1 MTIWRWANLIDPVPE
16 SARVS
21 LGEGNTPLI
30 RSRRIGPSAGLDQL
44 YFKLEY
50 GNPTGSYKDR
60 FAAAAIS
67 HMLATDRRNCIATS
81 SGNTGS
87 SLAAYCTAAGI
98 TCRIAIVDGAPLG
111 KLKQMLAYGAGIA
124 RIREFGIDAEITT
137 QVFRQ
142 LKHIGRRPGWSLEVS
157 AFEFS
162 PVGMSG
168 VQTIS
173 YELAEQSDGAIDH
186 VFCPAGGG
194 GLCVAVARGFRKLV
208 ERGELQACPAVH
220 CVQPEGNNTISGPLN
235 EGLDRARAVP
245 CTTSVSGLQVASVV
259 DGDLTI
265 QECRATRG
273 VGHLVTDQ
281 DVWNMQKRLA
291 REEGV
296 FSEPAGAVALTAA
309 IQAAQNGLISKTDRI
324 VCLVTG
330 SGFKDD
336 SAVERLNSDTA
347 CGVITS
353 SDLDTWAQ

>member
-1 MTIWRWANLIDPVPE
+1 MSIWRWANLIDDVPAA
-16 SARVS
+16 ARVS
-21 LGEGNTPLI
+21 LGEGNTPLVK
-30 RSRRIGPSAGLDQL
+30 SRRIGPSLGLKNL
-44 YFKLEY
+44 YFKLEH

-67 HMLATDRRNCIATS
+67 HMQATGCHSCIATS

-87 SLAAYCTAAGI
+87 ALAAYCTAAGI
-98 TCRIAIVDGAPLG
+98 QCRIAIVDGAPQG
-111 KLKQMLAYGAGIA
+111 KLKQMLAYGASIA
-124 RIREFGIDAEITT
+124 RVRDFGVDSEITA

-157 AFEFS
+157 AFVFS

-173 YELAEQSDGAIDH
+173 YELAEQSDGPIDH

-194 GLCVAVARGFRKLV
+194 GLCAAVARGFRRLV
-208 ERGELQACPAVH
+208 MERTISACPAVH
-220 CVQPEGNNTISGPLN
+220 CVQPEGNNTIAGPLN
-235 EGLDRARAVP
+235 DGLQRARAVK

-265 QECRATRG
+265 EECRATG
-273 VGHLVTDQ
+273 GAGHLVTDQ
-281 DVWNMQKRLA
+281 AVWEMQKRLA
-291 REEGV
+291 REEGL

-309 IQAAQNGLISKTDRI
+309 IQAVRSGAVAEDSCI

-330 SGFKDD
+330 SGFKDEAAID
-336 SAVERLNSDTA
+336 RLNSDTDCPMIESA
-347 CGVITS
+347 GV
-353 SDLDTWAQ
+353 DQWAE